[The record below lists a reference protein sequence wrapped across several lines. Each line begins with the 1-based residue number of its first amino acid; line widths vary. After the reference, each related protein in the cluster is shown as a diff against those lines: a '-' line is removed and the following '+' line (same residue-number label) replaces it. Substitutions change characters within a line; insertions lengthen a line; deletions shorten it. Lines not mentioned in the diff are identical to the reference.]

1 MNVVCCGIF
10 EKRSDMVKRSFFNV
24 GTICEKMMGV
34 SKGVKSLGSGFPIGV
49 SSIPIGTRFCLQ
61 SLVCYTFVIPLATA
75 DAGKGLSH
83 ARQTL
88 FGGSRTG
95 GFCGLKG
102 TQNEGFSM
110 SKIRLFVCSWHRKS

>member
-61 SLVCYTFVIPLATA
+61 SLVCYLWRPLTLERGCPTPDRHFSAEAEQADFV
-75 DAGKGLSH
+75 G
-83 ARQTL
+83 
-88 FGGSRTG
+88 
-95 GFCGLKG
+95 
-102 TQNEGFSM
+102 
-110 SKIRLFVCSWHRKS
+110 